1 MNQCKKLI
9 VDFVCL
15 PSLDGDIRFA
25 DVEKTNEST
34 QSENQSFDKTTF
46 QKNRL
51 LLKLQNLKVRL
62 LLIKGKK
69 KIRQV
74 RPSEVAEQTSDSSEA
89 ALARAVSADGY
100 SEAATTEELAQL
112 SQTNQ

>member
-1 MNQCKKLI
+1 MNQCVKKLI
-9 VDFVCL
+9 ASILFVFPL
-15 PSLDGDIRFA
+15 LMVTSVFA

-74 RPSEVAEQTSDSSEA
+74 RPQK
-89 ALARAVSADGY
+89 
-100 SEAATTEELAQL
+100 
-112 SQTNQ
+112 

>member
-1 MNQCKKLI
+1 MCKKADC

-74 RPSEVAEQTSDSSEA
+74 RPQK
-89 ALARAVSADGY
+89 
-100 SEAATTEELAQL
+100 
-112 SQTNQ
+112 